1 MKRYRGHEWVR
12 TVTCMLLLVAAAS
25 SCTRRQDEMP
35 SAITPPIPSDTAITT
50 SAPETPPLPT
60 QAGITQTV
68 QPELEEVEL
77 ATREFFDLIREG
89 EIEQALSYWDLHA
102 DDARNFQRIAQ
113 EWHSKGLQF
122 SMGEV
127 TYSGFA
133 APGDYRDL
141 EVDDPQVT
149 NASVEVSIDGVDYYL
164 MLTQADG
171 AWRMNGLLVRESQ

>member
-1 MKRYRGHEWVR
+1 
-12 TVTCMLLLVAAAS
+12 MLLLVAAAS
-25 SCTRRQDEMP
+25 SCTRRQGEMP
-35 SAITPPIPSDTAITT
+35 SAITPPIPSGTAIIT
-50 SAPETPPLPT
+50 SVPEIPPLPT
-60 QAGITQTV
+60 QAGVTQTV

-77 ATREFFDLIREG
+77 AVIEFFDLIREG

-102 DDARNFQRIAQ
+102 DDAQNFERIAR
-113 EWHSKGLQF
+113 EWHSEGLQF
-122 SMGEV
+122 SRGEV

-133 APGDYRDL
+133 ASGDYRDL
-141 EVDDPQVT
+141 EVGDPQVT